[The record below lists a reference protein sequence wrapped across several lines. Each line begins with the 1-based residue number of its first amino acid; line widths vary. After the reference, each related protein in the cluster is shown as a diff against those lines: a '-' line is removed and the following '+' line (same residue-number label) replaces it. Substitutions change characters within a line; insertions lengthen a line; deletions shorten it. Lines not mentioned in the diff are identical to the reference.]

1 MMLALGVEPIQ
12 EVIPANDQVAVD
24 IFLSGLMLYPED
36 DKVDSRRRFML
47 AAASEY
53 IGLINDRIYN
63 PGEQNADVQSLS
75 EYNNI
80 LVHTLMM
87 NSGGFEALSKTLLMS
102 SSGNLSKNIN
112 SRRIHGMYSGYIFS
126 RALPHELS
134 ASAIASITATVFQ
147 ALDDGRTGM
156 HIEKMWLNE
165 DSFRS
170 NVWRVFSK
178 VVHLWAALLH
188 FDTPTTYG
196 QIPVI
201 RFNELRLLSGEEC
214 ESPLLELLT
223 LSEMYLEKVPT
234 RSGHGLLINKEQSL
248 RPSFFTLLD

>member
-1 MMLALGVEPIQ
+1 MVLAIGVEPIN
-12 EVIPANDQVAVD
+12 EVIPAEDQVIVD

-36 DKVDSRRRFML
+36 DKIDARRRFML

-53 IGLINDRIYN
+53 IGLVNDRHCHSD
-63 PGEQNADVQSLS
+63 EQDANVQFLAQ
-75 EYNNI
+75 YQNI
-80 LVHTLMM
+80 LVHTLIL
-87 NSGGFEALSKTLLMS
+87 NSGGFGALSKTLLMS
-102 SSGNLSKNIN
+102 NSGNFSKNIN
-112 SRRIHGMYSGYIFS
+112 SRRMHGMYSGYIFT
-126 RALPHELS
+126 RTLPHELS

-147 ALDDGRTGM
+147 TFDGGRNGI
-156 HIEKMWLNE
+156 HVEKMWLNE

-170 NVWRVFSK
+170 NIWRVFSK

-201 RFNELRLLSGEEC
+201 RFNELRLLSGEAC
-214 ESPLLELLT
+214 ESPLLELLA

-248 RPSFFTLLD
+248 RPSFFSIPD